1 MLIWKQHFSSPNVA
15 FDFDRVS
22 KRLLLDKFSLTNKLV
37 LGQNMIFLSSRVKI
51 EKAII
56 RKKITNYKAENLF
69 AKNSH

>member
-1 MLIWKQHFSSPNVA
+1 MLIWKQHFSSLNVA